1 MNKPKI
7 LVVIIDRLSLHETIY
22 KDVQKFNVER
32 DDYQITEFVVTDAHG
47 ARHHFPKQRY
57 DYELYQEKL
66 NSNPSSSVNHY
77 DSEYVDY
84 VTKILKSKDGRVIT
98 PRDELF
104 MRGEC
109 NE

>member
-7 LVVIIDRLSLHETIY
+7 LVIIIDRASLREIIY
-22 KDVQKFNVER
+22 QDVQKFNVER
-32 DDYQITEFVVTDAHG
+32 EEYQITEFIVTDRDG
-47 ARHHFPKQRY
+47 ARHHYTKVHY

-84 VTKILKSKDGRVIT
+84 ITKVLKSKDGRVIT

-104 MRGEC
+104 MKGEM
-109 NE
+109 

>member
-7 LVVIIDRLSLHETIY
+7 LVIIIDRASLREIIY
-22 KDVQKFNVER
+22 QDVQKFNVESE
-32 DDYQITEFVVTDAHG
+32 DYQITEFIVTDRDG
-47 ARHHFPKQRY
+47 ARHHYPKMHY

-77 DSEYVDY
+77 DSDYVDY

-104 MRGEC
+104 ISGGI
-109 NE
+109 

>member
-1 MNKPKI
+1 MIMNKPKI
-7 LVVIIDRLSLHETIY
+7 LVIIIDRASLREIIY
-22 KDVQKFNVER
+22 QDVQKFNVER
-32 DDYQITEFVVTDAHG
+32 EEYQITEFIVTDRDG
-47 ARHHFPKQRY
+47 ARHHYPKVHY

-84 VTKILKSKDGRVIT
+84 ITKVLKSKDGRVIT

-104 MRGEC
+104 MKGEM
-109 NE
+109 

>member
-7 LVVIIDRLSLHETIY
+7 LVIIIDRASLREIIY
-22 KDVQKFNVER
+22 QDVQKFNVER
-32 DDYQITEFVVTDAHG
+32 DDYQITEFVVTDVSG
-47 ARHHFPKQRY
+47 TRHHFPKQRY

-109 NE
+109 DE

>member
-1 MNKPKI
+1 MNKPKV
-7 LVVIIDRLSLHETIY
+7 LVIITNRGTLQETIY

-32 DDYQITEFVVTDAHG
+32 EDYQITEFVVTDRDG
-47 ARHHFPKQRY
+47 ARHHYPNAHY
-57 DYELYQEKL
+57 NYELYQEKL

-77 DSEYVDY
+77 DNEYVDY
-84 VTKILKSKDGRVIT
+84 VTKILKSKDGRVVT
-98 PRDELF
+98 PREELF

>member
-7 LVVIIDRLSLHETIY
+7 LVIIIDRASLREIIY
-22 KDVQKFNVER
+22 QDVQKFNVER
-32 DDYQITEFVVTDAHG
+32 EDYQITEFIVTDRDG
-47 ARHHFPKQRY
+47 ARHHYPKVHY

-104 MRGEC
+104 MKGEI
-109 NE
+109 